1 MIRCVI
7 IDDEPLAVSLLKDH
21 VEKVTGLQ
29 LLLATTDVLSAIEF
43 IQNSTVDLLFLD
55 IQMPNLNGIEV
66 MKIIDHKCLVILTS
80 AYSEYAIHGFEFHVV
95 DYLLKPLTFT
105 RFLTAI
111 TKVKD
116 RFKGKEVL
124 KEEFIY
130 LKVEQR
136 MHRINFSDILYIE
149 GLKDYVIV
157 HLSSGKITALQTMKG
172 IEELLPA
179 VSFVRMH
186 KSYIVSI
193 AKIEQIH
200 KQHIILN
207 NTIIPIGHFYRDNFL
222 KQVLNS

>member
-21 VEKVTGLQ
+21 VEQVTGLQ
-29 LLLATTDVLSAIEF
+29 LLLATTDALSAIEF

-80 AYSEYAIHGFEFHVV
+80 AYSEYAIQGFEFHVV
-95 DYLLKPLTFT
+95 DYLLKPLTFS

-111 TKVKD
+111 AKVKD
-116 RFKGKEVL
+116 RFKGKEIL

-157 HLSSGKITALQTMKG
+157 HLKSGKITALQTMKG
-172 IEELLPA
+172 MEELLPPIN
-179 VSFVRMH
+179 FVRMH
-186 KSYIVSI
+186 KSYIVSV

-207 NTIIPIGHFYRDNFL
+207 NTIIPIGDFYRDNFL